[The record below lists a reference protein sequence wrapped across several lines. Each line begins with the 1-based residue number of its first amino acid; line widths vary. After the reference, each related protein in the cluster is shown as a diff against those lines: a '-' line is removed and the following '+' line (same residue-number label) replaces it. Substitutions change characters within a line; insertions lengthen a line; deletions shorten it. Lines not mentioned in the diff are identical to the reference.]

1 MTIAFTKARPQQVI
15 VGKVDIDFLHN
26 VEDHN
31 MNVSYVV
38 KLWIEQ
44 DEHF

>member
-26 VEDHN
+26 VEDHK
-31 MNVSYVV
+31 MNVSYVFEA
-38 KLWIEQ
+38 LI
-44 DEHF
+44 